1 MRRRNKLLVI
11 YEKRGKNVRE
21 LVDLMKEI
29 LMLKPEARYAVGLT
43 SIKRKPVQVIKKPK
57 KKVKKEVKLSDLMR
71 RS

>member
-1 MRRRNKLLVI
+1 M
-11 YEKRGKNVRE
+11 GE

-43 SIKRKPVQVIKKPK
+43 SLKRKPVQVIKKAK

-71 RS
+71 RA